1 MIRSKYFPAVEA
13 CISDNLRGED
23 KIEIPADVYD
33 TAVREGK
40 IAADDFIR
48 GDYDYETAKIFA
60 ESKRVDA
67 LKFDT
72 GNGEI
77 KTSSKVGISAE
88 IIFALAIWNGYDR
101 ETAIERTIL
110 SQMNKTDL
118 PESLADK
125 VSEIKIVDE
134 PNVAKDLGKYLAGK
148 SSSYVDNKIRADRAV
163 NAEVF
168 VNVPRVPQ
176 IVQGVGDTVGDVISA
191 VSDEIVLVC
200 RYGENI
206 LDLRRGR
213 ISAKQFGKNTAVIA
227 VGVTGAG
234 AGWTVGGLA
243 AAAAGLPAALGVGTA
258 LAASYAFKAFY
269 RKFAKSKPD
278 MFIREDSEK
287 MREIFFDELTEMLDG
302 KFLTQYEIDLLLES
316 VNDAITAEK
325 WKDMYQRGSLSAQ
338 KQWAHEFIER
348 HLQGVEGQRLFVIM
362 PEDAEWQAGLQR
374 VADMLDGG
382 EDIAA
387 KLEQQRVESLAQ
399 RRKFLAEKY
408 NLKQY
413 ETAQAM
419 SIINP
424 LVKTQLE
431 IGRSLAH
438 MQRNEANFQAQER
451 QLMDERAALKKQ
463 LNGGK

>member
-1 MIRSKYFPAVEA
+1 M
-13 CISDNLRGED
+13 
-23 KIEIPADVYD
+23 
-33 TAVREGK
+33 
-40 IAADDFIR
+40 
-48 GDYDYETAKIFA
+48 
-60 ESKRVDA
+60 
-67 LKFDT
+67 
-72 GNGEI
+72 
-77 KTSSKVGISAE
+77 
-88 IIFALAIWNGYDR
+88 
-101 ETAIERTIL
+101 
-110 SQMNKTDL
+110 
-118 PESLADK
+118 
-125 VSEIKIVDE
+125 
-134 PNVAKDLGKYLAGK
+134 
-148 SSSYVDNKIRADRAV
+148 
-163 NAEVF
+163 
-168 VNVPRVPQ
+168 PR

-200 RYGENI
+200 RYGKNI
-206 LDLRRGR
+206 LDLKRCR

-234 AGWTVGGLA
+234 VGWTVGGLA
-243 AAAAGLPAALGVGTA
+243 ASAAGLPVALGVGTA
-258 LAASYAFKAFY
+258 LATSYAFKAFY
-269 RKFAKSKPD
+269 KKSAKYRLD

-325 WKDMYQRGSLSAQ
+325 WKDMYQRGSLSARR
-338 KQWAHEFIER
+338 QWAHEFIER

-408 NLKQY
+408 NLKPY

-451 QLMDERAALKKQ
+451 RLLDERAALKKQ